1 MIYEHEIPSQSRL
14 YFGKSAKLKRD
25 IEQKASNILYNEEY
39 EEISTPLF
47 SYHQHNSIN
56 EQELIRFSDSQNHLI
71 SLRAD
76 STLDIVRIITKR
88 LGRSVEQKKWFY
100 IQPVYK
106 FPTFEINQIGAEEIN
121 NSDLSLSINN
131 SAKILKALELK
142 PLLQISNINIP
153 RLISKEFDLSIDI
166 FKNANLEEILNL
178 DISWLSQLAYL
189 QNVTQIDEVVDQ
201 VPDKLKV
208 ELLKIKLLC
217 EEIDYDDIVIAPLYY
232 AKMQY
237 YDNIFFR
244 YIKNNESL
252 GMGGNYNHEG
262 LDATGFALYTDKI
275 IEEMSKTE

>member
-25 IEQKASNILYNEEY
+25 IERKASDILYNQEY
-39 EEISTPLF
+39 EEISTPIF
-47 SYHQHNSIN
+47 SYHQHDSIA
-56 EQELIRFSDSQNHLI
+56 EQELIRFSDRQNHLI

-88 LGRSVEQKKWFY
+88 LGKSVEQKKWFY

-106 FPTFEINQIGAEEIN
+106 FPTFEVNQIGAEEIN
-121 NSDLSLSINN
+121 NSDLALSINS
-131 SAKILKALELK
+131 SAKILDALGLK

-153 RLISKEFDLSIDI
+153 RWISNELGLSVEI

-178 DISWLSQLAYL
+178 DISWLSELAYL
-189 QNVTQIDEVVDQ
+189 QNISQIDTVIDQ
-201 VPDKLKV
+201 VPSQLQI
-208 ELLKIKLLC
+208 ELLKVKSLC
-217 EEIDYDDIVIAPLYY
+217 EDINYTDIVIAPLYY

-244 YIKNNESL
+244 YIQNNETL
-252 GMGGNYNHEG
+252 GMGGNYNHER
-262 LDATGFALYTDKI
+262 LDATGFALYTDKL
-275 IEEMSKTE
+275 IEEMSR

>member
-25 IEQKASNILYNEEY
+25 IEQKASTILYDESY

-56 EQELIRFSDSQNHLI
+56 EQELIRFSDRQNHLI

-88 LGRSVEQKKWFY
+88 LGRSVEQKRWFY

-131 SAKILKALELK
+131 SAKILKSLELK

-189 QNVTQIDEVVDQ
+189 QGVSQIDEVVGQ
-201 VPDKLKV
+201 VPDRLKV
-208 ELLKIKLLC
+208 ELLKIKTLC
-217 EEIDYDDIVIAPLYY
+217 EDIDYDDIVIAPLYY

-244 YIKNNESL
+244 YIKNNETL

-275 IEEMSKTE
+275 IEEMSKT

>member
-25 IEQKASNILYNEEY
+25 IEQKASNVLYNEEY

-47 SYHQHNSIN
+47 SYHQHNSID
-56 EQELIRFSDSQNHLI
+56 EQELIRFSDKQNHLI

-106 FPTFEINQIGAEEIN
+106 FPTLEINQIGAEEIN

-131 SAKILKALELK
+131 SAKILKALELT

-153 RLISKEFDLSIDI
+153 KLVSKEFNLSIDI

-178 DISWLSQLAYL
+178 DISWLSQLAFL
-189 QNVTQIDEVVDQ
+189 QSVSQIDALIDQ
-201 VPDKLKV
+201 VPSKIKN
-208 ELLKIKLLC
+208 ELLKIKSIC
-217 EEIDYDDIVIAPLYY
+217 ENIDYNDIIIAPLYY

-244 YIKNNESL
+244 YIKNNETL
-252 GMGGNYNHEG
+252 GMGGNYNHDG

-275 IEEMSKTE
+275 IEEISNL

>member
-25 IEQKASNILYNEEY
+25 IEAVASDILYQENY
-39 EEISTPLF
+39 EEIVIPVF
-47 SYHQHNSIN
+47 SYHQHDTIN
-56 EQELIRFSDSQNHLI
+56 EKELIRFSDRQNHII

-88 LGRSVEQKKWFY
+88 LRKSSDQKKWFY

-106 FPTFEINQIGAEEIN
+106 FPTLEVNQIGAEEIE
-121 NSDLSLSINN
+121 NSDLSLSIND
-131 SAKILKALELK
+131 SVKILNALELK

-153 RLISKEFDLSIDI
+153 RLITKELNLSLDL

-178 DISWLSQLAYL
+178 NIPWLSQLAYL
-189 QNVTQIDEVVDQ
+189 QKVSQIDTLIDEV
-201 VPDKLKV
+201 PEMLKV

-217 EEIDYDDIVIAPLYY
+217 AAINYPDIVIAPLYY

-237 YDNIFFR
+237 YDNLFFR
-244 YIKNNESL
+244 YIQNNETL
-252 GMGGNYNHEG
+252 GMGGNYNHTD
-262 LDATGFALYTDKI
+262 LNATGFALYTDKL
-275 IEEMSKTE
+275 IEEMSE

>member
-262 LDATGFALYTDKI
+262 LDATGFALG
-275 IEEMSKTE
+275 

>member
-25 IEQKASNILYNEEY
+25 IEAVASDILYQENY
-39 EEISTPLF
+39 EEIVTPVF
-47 SYHQHNSIN
+47 SYHQHDTIN
-56 EQELIRFSDSQNHLI
+56 EKELIRFSDRQNHII

-88 LGRSVEQKKWFY
+88 LRKSSDQKKWFY

-106 FPTFEINQIGAEEIN
+106 FPTLEVNQIGAEEIE
-121 NSDLSLSINN
+121 NSDLSLSIND
-131 SAKILKALELK
+131 SVKILNALELK

-153 RLISKEFDLSIDI
+153 RLITKELNLSLDL

-178 DISWLSQLAYL
+178 NIPWLSQLAYL
-189 QNVTQIDEVVDQ
+189 QKVSQIDTLIDEV
-201 VPDKLKV
+201 PEMLKV

-217 EEIDYDDIVIAPLYY
+217 AAINYPDIVIAPLYY

-237 YDNIFFR
+237 YDNLFFR
-244 YIKNNESL
+244 YIQNNETL
-252 GMGGNYNHEG
+252 GMGGNYNHTD
-262 LDATGFALYTDKI
+262 LNATGFALYTDKL
-275 IEEMSKTE
+275 IEEMSE

>member
-25 IEQKASNILYNEEY
+25 IEQKASNILYNEDY

-47 SYHQHNSIN
+47 SYHQHSSID
-56 EQELIRFSDSQNHLI
+56 EQELVRFSDRQNHLI

-88 LGRSVEQKKWFY
+88 LGRSVEQKRWFY

-106 FPTFEINQIGAEEIN
+106 FPTLEINQIGAEEIN

-131 SAKILKALELK
+131 SAKILKVLELK

-153 RLISKEFDLSIDI
+153 KLISYELDLSIDI

-178 DISWLSQLAYL
+178 DISWLSQLAFL
-189 QNVTQIDEVVDQ
+189 QSVSQIDALIDQ
-201 VPDKLKV
+201 VPSKIKN
-208 ELLKIKLLC
+208 ELLKIKSIC
-217 EEIDYDDIVIAPLYY
+217 ENIDYNDIIIAPLYY

-244 YIKNNESL
+244 YIKNNETL
-252 GMGGNYNHEG
+252 GMGGNYNHDG

-275 IEEMSKTE
+275 IEEISNL

>member
-25 IEQKASNILYNEEY
+25 IEAVASDILYQENY
-39 EEISTPLF
+39 EEIVTPVF
-47 SYHQHNSIN
+47 SYHQHDTIN
-56 EQELIRFSDSQNHLI
+56 EKELIRFSDRQNHII

-88 LGRSVEQKKWFY
+88 LRKSSDQKKWFY

-106 FPTFEINQIGAEEIN
+106 FPTLEVNQIGAEEIE
-121 NSDLSLSINN
+121 NSDLSLSIND
-131 SAKILKALELK
+131 SAKILNALELK

-153 RLISKEFDLSIDI
+153 RLITKELNLSLDL

-178 DISWLSQLAYL
+178 NIPWLSQLAYL
-189 QNVTQIDEVVDQ
+189 QKVSQIDTLIDEV
-201 VPDKLKV
+201 PEMLKV

-217 EEIDYDDIVIAPLYY
+217 AAINYPDIVIAPLYY

-237 YDNIFFR
+237 YDNLFFR
-244 YIKNNESL
+244 YIQNNETL
-252 GMGGNYNHEG
+252 GMGGNYNHTD
-262 LDATGFALYTDKI
+262 LNATGFALYTDKL
-275 IEEMSKTE
+275 IEEMSE

>member
-25 IEQKASNILYNEEY
+25 IEQKASNVLYNEEY

-47 SYHQHNSIN
+47 SYHQHNSID
-56 EQELIRFSDSQNHLI
+56 EQELIRFSDKQNHLI

-106 FPTFEINQIGAEEIN
+106 FPTLEINQIGAEEIN

-131 SAKILKALELK
+131 SAKILKALELT

-153 RLISKEFDLSIDI
+153 KLVSKEFNLSIEI

-178 DISWLSQLAYL
+178 DISWLSQLAFL
-189 QNVTQIDEVVDQ
+189 QSVSQIDALIDQ
-201 VPDKLKV
+201 VPSKIKT
-208 ELLKIKLLC
+208 ELLKIKSIC
-217 EEIDYDDIVIAPLYY
+217 KNIDYNDIIIAPLYY

-244 YIKNNESL
+244 YIKNNETL
-252 GMGGNYNHEG
+252 GMGGNYNHDG

-275 IEEMSKTE
+275 IEEISNL